1 MFAVIRTGGKQYLVK
16 EGDVVDV
23 EKLGIEAGKRILFED
38 VLLLDDGAQTMIG
51 TPIVEGAVVLV
62 EVLETFKDDKV
73 LVFKK
78 KRRKQFRRTRGHRQA
93 LTKVKVAKI
102 YPDRKAVPADAL
114 TVEAPPLVP
123 PPAPAPAPTPAAAA
137 KPAPKAKT
145 PAKKEAAKKPAK
157 AKAEKPKT
165 EKPKAK
171 TAAKPKAA
179 KAKK

>member
-23 EKLGIEAGKRILFED
+23 EKLGVEAGRKVIFDE
-38 VLLLDDGAQTMIG
+38 VLLLDDGAQTTVG
-51 TPIVEGAVVLV
+51 TPVVEGAVVLA
-62 EVLETFKDDKV
+62 EILETFKDDKI

-93 LTKVKVAKI
+93 LTKVKIAKI
-102 YPDRKAVPADAL
+102 YPDRAAVPADAL
-114 TVEAPPLVP
+114 AVEAAPVAAPPVAP
-123 PPAPAPAPTPAAAA
+123 PPAAPTPA
-137 KPAPKAKT
+137 APKAKT
-145 PAKKEAAKKPAK
+145 PAKKAAAKTPAK
-157 AKAEKPKT
+157 AKAEKPKA